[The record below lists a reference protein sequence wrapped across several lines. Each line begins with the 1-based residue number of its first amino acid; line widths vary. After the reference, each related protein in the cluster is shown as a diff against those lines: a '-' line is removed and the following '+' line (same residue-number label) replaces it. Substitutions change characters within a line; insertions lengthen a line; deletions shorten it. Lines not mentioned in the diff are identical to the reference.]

1 MVLFNDKTI
10 ENEIYEIIF
19 INKED
24 INKQITENY
33 QKVDLKISPSEP
45 QKLREFWGRSGI
57 ILGRIWFIRNLKS
70 LTVGAL
76 KSFHGHILTVLAKTV
91 TKGQNKDNIE
101 KLSLSFDLTL
111 WSKRT

>member
-33 QKVDLKISPSEP
+33 QKVDLKIFPSEP
-45 QKLREFWGRSGI
+45 QKLREF
-57 ILGRIWFIRNLKS
+57 
-70 LTVGAL
+70 
-76 KSFHGHILTVLAKTV
+76 
-91 TKGQNKDNIE
+91 
-101 KLSLSFDLTL
+101 
-111 WSKRT
+111 